1 MKASRKVF
9 AALGLA
15 AATVIVGSATADDRR
30 HKKEE
35 VVRARLIGINEV
47 PSVSTVARG
56 RFKAVIDEDAGTIT
70 FRLSYS
76 ALEANPTQ
84 AHIHVGQTHTNGGI
98 TLFLCTN
105 GTPPTGV
112 PVPQA
117 CPPGPTEIEGTLT
130 QADVLA
136 VAAQGIDANGFA
148 EVLRVIRAGATYANV
163 HSERFPGGEIRGPIT
178 RD

>member
-1 MKASRKVF
+1 V
-9 AALGLA
+9 LGLA
-15 AATVIVGSATADDRR
+15 VATVCVGSATADDRR
-30 HKKEE
+30 HKEE
-35 VVRARLIGINEV
+35 VVRARLISFNEV
-47 PSVSTVARG
+47 PSVSSVARG
-56 RFKAVIDEDAGTIT
+56 RFKAVIDEEAGEIR

-76 ALEANPTQ
+76 ALEAPPTQ

-105 GTPPTGV
+105 LTPPAGV

-117 CPPGPTEIEGTLT
+117 CPPGPAEIEGTLT

-148 EVLRVIRAGATYANV
+148 EVLRAIRAGATYANV
-163 HSERFPGGEIRGPIT
+163 HSERFQGGEIRGAIR

>member
-1 MKASRKVF
+1 MRASRKVF
-9 AALGLA
+9 AVLGLA
-15 AATVIVGSATADDRR
+15 VATVCVGSATADDRR
-30 HKKEE
+30 HKEE

-56 RFKAVIDEDAGTIT
+56 RFKAVIDEEAGTINFT
-70 FRLSYS
+70 LSYS

-105 GTPPTGV
+105 LTPPAGV

-117 CPPGPTEIEGTLT
+117 CPAGPTEISGTLT

-136 VAAQGIDANGFA
+136 VVAQGIDANGFA
-148 EVLRVIRAGATYANV
+148 EVLRAIRAGATYANV
-163 HSERFPGGEIRGPIT
+163 HSERFGSGEIRGPIT

>member
-1 MKASRKVF
+1 MRASRKVF
-9 AALGLA
+9 GVLGLA
-15 AATVIVGSATADDRR
+15 IATVCVGSATADDRR
-30 HKKEE
+30 HKEE

-56 RFKAVIDEDAGTIT
+56 RFKAVIDEEAGEIRFT
-70 FRLSYS
+70 LSYS

-105 GTPPTGV
+105 LPPLAGI

-117 CPPGPTEIEGTLT
+117 CPVGPAEISGTLT
-130 QADVLA
+130 QADVLPI
-136 VAAQGIDANGFA
+136 VGQGIDANGFA
-148 EVLRVIRAGATYANV
+148 EVLRAIRAGATYANV
-163 HSERFPGGEIRGPIT
+163 HSERFQPGEIRGPIT
-178 RD
+178 RDD

>member
-1 MKASRKVF
+1 MRASKKVF
-9 AALGLA
+9 AVLGLA

-30 HKKEE
+30 HKEE

-47 PSVSTVARG
+47 PSISTVARG
-56 RFKAVIDEDAGTIT
+56 RFKAVIDEEAGTIT
-70 FRLSYS
+70 FTLSYS

-105 GTPPTGV
+105 SPTPPAGV

-117 CPPGPTEIEGTLT
+117 CPPGPAEIEGTLT

-136 VAAQGIDANGFA
+136 IAPQGIDANGFA
-148 EVLRVIRAGATYANV
+148 EVLRAIRAGATYANV